1 MNCPK
6 CMSEMEELTFN
17 SITVDRCTQCMGIWF
32 TEAEHKILKKM
43 KGAEAID
50 VGSPEVGKSYDEV
63 EFVACPTCGDTMK
76 RVADTFQP
84 HIHFDVCVHGHGV
97 FFDAGE
103 YKDFK
108 EETLGDF
115 FKSLAMWIKRKK

>member
-1 MNCPK
+1 
-6 CMSEMEELTFN
+6 
-17 SITVDRCTQCMGIWF
+17 
-32 TEAEHKILKKM
+32 M

-63 EFVACPTCGDTMK
+63 EFVACPICGDKMK

-84 HIHFDVCVHGHGV
+84 HIHFDACVHGHGV

-115 FKSLAMWIKRKK
+115 FKSLTMWIKREK